1 MKLDHITWAIIVL
14 TLIFIILLPLPF
26 VYPGGLSFLMQRL
39 WNIAILIIG
48 CGIVIAFLLLTSKL
62 SVSKSK
68 NQREKTDF
76 LSLGSKF
83 LWIAVIIVFL
93 IFILFDFI
101 IGNVISPIIVESVS
115 LDLSNYNYDSI
126 IGNLFLAFL
135 FCMIYE
141 KAYNKIPGK
150 KSINK
155 GMSFAFIF
163 WLVTVILAS
172 IISMLLITKVD
183 FYFAMI
189 SIPFA
194 LLRYLVS
201 GFIVGKVW
209 DVYPGRPIVY

>member
-1 MKLDHITWAIIVL
+1 
-14 TLIFIILLPLPF
+14 
-26 VYPGGLSFLMQRL
+26 
-39 WNIAILIIG
+39 
-48 CGIVIAFLLLTSKL
+48 LLLTSKL
-62 SVSKSK
+62 SASKSK

-76 LSLGSKF
+76 LSLSSKF

-201 GFIVGKVW
+201 RFIVGKVW